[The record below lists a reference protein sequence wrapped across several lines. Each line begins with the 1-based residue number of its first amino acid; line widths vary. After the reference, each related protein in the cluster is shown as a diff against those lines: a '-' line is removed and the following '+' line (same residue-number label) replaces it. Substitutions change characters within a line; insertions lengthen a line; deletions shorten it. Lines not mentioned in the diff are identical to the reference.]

1 MDGLSRAV
9 PAGVVS
15 VTSVGASV
23 DTRVSDSLDS
33 FILQTLFDFEQLL
46 SSDVLMAVAGGAD
59 RVVPGRVLCTQEVA
73 VNIFLDH
80 LYHNLGALM
89 VGICVLLPPVE
100 ASLVLLVVQL
110 AVMNRAYFLLR
121 LQVVLLRQR
130 VGIQDRG
137 PIIGTGHTRVVEVR
151 FFFL

>member
-1 MDGLSRAV
+1 
-9 PAGVVS
+9 
-15 VTSVGASV
+15 
-23 DTRVSDSLDS
+23 
-33 FILQTLFDFEQLL
+33 
-46 SSDVLMAVAGGAD
+46 MAVAGGAD